1 MSSNIGTWTWVRL
14 YRHPLT
20 LPDHSALTRKQSIRK
35 LPPLTTSPT
44 WIPPKPKASSFL
56 FKLWSKLSWIVSHVK
71 HSICREARQ
80 AYFILTVRLGL
91 ALGWKWESVGCQA
104 VAENEAGD
112 QSWKMTCRQS
122 TSKQWGNSRKQAA
135 GVQPAP
141 SLLPAAWGRSG
152 PLQWSLVN
160 HWLIAHNQRADALLC
175 ICMRLCFL
183 WPRFLPCP

>member
-91 ALGWKWESVGCQA
+91 ALGWKWESVGCQGRGWKWGWRSELEDDMQTEHIKA
-104 VAENEAGD
+104 VRKLPKTG
-112 QSWKMTCRQS
+112 SWGTARS
-122 TSKQWGNSRKQAA
+122 
-135 GVQPAP
+135 VPAP
-141 SLLPAAWGRSG
+141 CCLRPVWASAVVLS
-152 PLQWSLVN
+152 
-160 HWLIAHNQRADALLC
+160 
-175 ICMRLCFL
+175 
-183 WPRFLPCP
+183 